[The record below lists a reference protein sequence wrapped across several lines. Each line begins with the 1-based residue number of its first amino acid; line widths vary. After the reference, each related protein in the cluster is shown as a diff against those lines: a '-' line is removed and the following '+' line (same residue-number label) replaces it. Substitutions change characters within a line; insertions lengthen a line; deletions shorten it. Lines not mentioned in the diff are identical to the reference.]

1 MVSFSTQISDC
12 DSDSPALS
20 FSSDASICS
29 TMAYHLLGNSD
40 QVVGSVSI
48 DFLSNSIGNALFHH
62 ELITILVLIGIVFV
76 PGEVIFKFSASAAAT
91 EFGEWVQVGI
101 DELMYIYI
109 VLIVSVSSSL
119 THLYGFQLLVLML

>member
-20 FSSDASICS
+20 FSSDASICYI
-29 TMAYHLLGNSD
+29 MAYHLLGNSD

-48 DFLSNSIGNALFHH
+48 DFLSNSKGNALFHH
-62 ELITILVLIGIVFV
+62 ELITILVFI
-76 PGEVIFKFSASAAAT
+76 
-91 EFGEWVQVGI
+91 GI

-109 VLIVSVSSSL
+109 YIYTRIVLIVSIRSSL

>member
-20 FSSDASICS
+20 FSSDASICYI
-29 TMAYHLLGNSD
+29 MAYHLLGNSD

-48 DFLSNSIGNALFHH
+48 DFLSNSKGNALFHH
-62 ELITILVLIGIVFV
+62 ELITILVFI
-76 PGEVIFKFSASAAAT
+76 
-91 EFGEWVQVGI
+91 GI

-109 VLIVSVSSSL
+109 YIYIYIHV
-119 THLYGFQLLVLML
+119 